1 MPEIGIELALS
12 EIYAD
17 VEFGP
22 GEDTEAALS
31 RT

>member
-22 GEDTEAALS
+22 GEGTDAAS
-31 RT
+31 PRA